1 MIKLG
6 QNEDPTIQSLQ
17 RCTQYLHV
25 VYARSELYVAH
36 TARNVIQKRTHP
48 EQKYTCFLFLSFAW
62 QHGGMEWG
70 GGKKGIDLVFLWGA
84 DPCQSTASLVQ
95 RTLIYATSVKVN
107 GSIQENNYSNNNHRG
122 LVSQSGFETSKVC
135 SYDLGKPDRGLVPVQ
150 CAKIFGIRKG
160 YWTSGRELI

>member
-62 QHGGMEWG
+62 QHGGMEG
-70 GGKKGIDLVFLWGA
+70 GEEKKEQTQFFCGERIRASLRPAWCKEPLSTLHPLRLMVLYRKTTTITEAWSVSQALRLRRSAVTIWANPIEAVFLCGA
-84 DPCQSTASLVQ
+84 PRFSVLEK
-95 RTLIYATSVKVN
+95 ATGQVGGN
-107 GSIQENNYSNNNHRG
+107 
-122 LVSQSGFETSKVC
+122 
-135 SYDLGKPDRGLVPVQ
+135 
-150 CAKIFGIRKG
+150 
-160 YWTSGRELI
+160 